1 MELFILT
8 VLKIVV
14 VFIAIGFA
22 RGAVES
28 VREGKI
34 KNHPAAWMMMLV
46 GSFIGFAFICQAC
59 EVDPIKWLPQML
71 AVMFVQSLAYLWWRA
86 TMPPPVKTQDANLTA
101 NS

>member
-14 VFIAIGFA
+14 VFVAIGFA
-22 RGAVES
+22 RIAVES

-34 KNHPAAWMMMLV
+34 KNHAAAWMMMLV

-59 EVDPIKWLPQML
+59 ELQPIQWLPHMG
-71 AVMFVQSLAYLWWRA
+71 AVMLVQSLAYFWWA
-86 TMPPPVKTQDANLTA
+86 ITLPKPA
-101 NS
+101 SE